1 MRQQEY
7 TLHDIGGAV
16 RIHSFHSL
24 LEPQVRPYRAHHHT
38 ECEIGIFL
46 AGSGCYTVGKR
57 QYDFAAGDVFLF
69 GSDEE
74 HSITHIKTP
83 MELLNVHFE
92 PRLLWEDSDTAALLC
107 LFSARSARFE
117 NRFRDPEGR
126 LRGML
131 LALEEELCERRPCYA
146 VAAKHQL
153 FAALTHIIRAYPAT
167 APQREVGTSAAL
179 LQGVRDAMAY
189 IHTHL
194 AEKITLKALGEV
206 ACLSPTYFS
215 AVFKKLN
222 GISPFSY
229 ITIKRVEAAI
239 DLLQGS
245 SLSKLEIAERCGF
258 FSSSHFYKA
267 FKAVTG
273 KCPQDYVGRRTGDF

>member
-1 MRQQEY
+1 MPAGR
-7 TLHDIGGAV
+7 
-16 RIHSFHSL
+16 
-24 LEPQVRPYRAHHHT
+24 RPYRAHHHT

-46 AGSGCYTVGKR
+46 AGSGCYAVGGR
-57 QYDFAAGDVFLF
+57 QYDFVAGDVFLF

-83 MELLNVHFE
+83 MELLNFHFE
-92 PRLLWEDSDTAALLC
+92 PRLLWEEGDTAALLC

-117 NRFRDPEGR
+117 NRFRDPGGHLR
-126 LRGML
+126 LLL
-131 LALEEELCERRPCYA
+131 LALEEELRERRPCYA
-146 VAAKHQL
+146 VAAKYHL
-153 FAALTHIIRAYPAT
+153 FAALTHMIRAYPAT
-167 APQREVGTSAAL
+167 DPQREVGTSAAL
-179 LQGVRDAMAY
+179 SQGVRDAMEY
-189 IHTHL
+189 IRNHL
-194 AEKITLKALGEV
+194 SEKMTLKTLGEI

-239 DLLQGS
+239 ELLQGTT
-245 SLSKLEIAERCGF
+245 LSKLEIAERCGF

-273 KCPQDYVGRRTGDF
+273 KRPQDYAREGEETRGTFSKVPRPLKTFEE